1 MKLKSWVLLTLFFV
15 FFTQIADCQSQ
26 IIKNHYQINW
36 KEPLVFTISE
46 TQQLSMLNFDGA
58 VSGREFS
65 TLPYFL
71 ERVRV
76 DNFYKDYEC
85 EISAVEYADLTSEE
99 IALIPSTFNCN
110 ELRPTAT
117 TKLEKKVPFAEIT
130 FVPIVKRAEN
140 QFAKVVS
147 FELTVTAKSL
157 PTKAKGDLV
166 YADNSVLSTG
176 GFYRMA
182 ITKTGLYKVTC
193 ADMKNMGMAVSG
205 IPSSRIAVYGNGGG
219 PLPEMCGERPY
230 DDLQE
235 NAIAVYDGGDGI
247 FNDGDYIVF
256 YGQGP
261 HAWNYANGKF
271 SHKYNIYSDY
281 AYYFIT
287 VDHGPGKRVATQ
299 NYSDMSPTRE
309 SSDYVH
315 YDFYERD
322 GFNFGES
329 GQKWFCDTF
338 DLRTTRSY
346 PFAVPPIVQ
355 GSAVRVSVAGAAAA
369 SASSSFGV
377 AVNGQSVGILAF
389 SAATGDY
396 KATENSRDFL
406 FAPTATPSDITLT
419 YSKPNTSAA
428 AYLDWIE
435 LQARC
440 KLQMHSGQFPFCEP
454 EAVGEGMVTA
464 YHIASASAQTVV
476 WDVTEPTTPTK
487 MSGSLTNGTFTFN
500 APGDVL
506 RRFVAFNGT
515 SFYTPIFQSRIDN
528 QNLHATGNVDMVIVA
543 HPDFLAQAERLAEFR
558 NSHDGLSVKVVTPQ
572 QIYNEFSSGAC
583 DVSAIRDYLKMI
595 YDRSAGKYPQ
605 YLLLFGRPSFDYR
618 GRLAS
623 TRLMVP
629 NYQSNSLLVE
639 TDFRANDDYFGILDD
654 GEGEDCYGYV
664 DVAVGRFPV
673 LTAAQA
679 KLAVDKT
686 IMYAETRNLVADDD
700 YATVSNLA
708 DWRNMLTFVADDEDG
723 TTHIATA
730 DEIAQ
735 IAAEMYPVANQEK
748 IYFDAYEQVSRSAAQ
763 RYPEVNAAIN
773 SRMMKGALVF
783 TYVGHGGKDGWATER
798 VLERPDINSWT
809 NLYNQPLMITL
820 TCEFAWYDRA
830 AISPAELCFLNAK
843 GGTSAMVT
851 TARVAFTYNNDQYG
865 KAFFRNMFVQENGR
879 YPTIGEMNLKA
890 KNACGGAGSGLNMI
904 YVMGD
909 PSQRLAIPQYAVV
922 TDMVNG
928 QPVVGPPDTVQA
940 LSEVVIT
947 GRVVDAA
954 GNTVNDFNGY
964 LFPSVY
970 DKKKKTV
977 TLQNDAGSDAYEFEV
992 RKNLLYKGKTAV
1004 TNGEFEFS
1012 FFVPK
1017 DIDYSYGSGKISY
1030 YARSENADAAGCYEN
1045 LIIGG
1050 SIDSDIDDEDGPE
1063 MALYMN
1069 DESFVNGGMTD
1080 PNPTLLVKLS
1090 DEYGINTTGNGLGH
1104 DMVAFLDGNTDKQYV
1119 LNDFYEASQDLT
1131 NGGIVRYKF
1140 ENLTP
1145 GPHSVKV
1152 RVWDILNNPA
1162 EAVLDFVVSDSPKLL
1177 LDNVISY
1184 PNPFTTHTSFV
1195 FEHNRPDS
1203 DLDITIYIY
1212 SFSGALVRTIK
1223 AKQFAG
1229 GYRSIPI
1236 EWNGCDN
1243 QGARVARG
1251 VYLYRLHVTDS
1262 NGEKAEK
1269 TEKVIKL

>member
-1 MKLKSWVLLTLFFV
+1 MKLKSWVLLTLFLIFY
-15 FFTQIADCQSQ
+15 TQVADCQSQ
-26 IIKNHYQINW
+26 IIHRQYTINW
-36 KEPLVFTISE
+36 KEPLVYALNE
-46 TQQLSMLNFDGA
+46 EENLVMLNFDGA

-71 ERVRV
+71 DRVKV
-76 DNFYKDYEC
+76 DNFYQDYDYEV
-85 EISAVEYADLTSEE
+85 SAVEYADMTSEE
-99 IALIPSTFNCN
+99 VGLIPSSFNYT
-110 ELRPTAT
+110 ELQPKVT
-117 TKLEKKVPFAEIT
+117 TKLEKKRPFAEVT
-130 FVPIVKRAEN
+130 FVPIVKRADN
-140 QFAKVVS
+140 KFAKVIS
-147 FELTVTAKSL
+147 FELTVTAKAL
-157 PTKAKGDLV
+157 HTKAKGDLI
-166 YADNSVLSTG
+166 YADNSVLSHG

-182 ITKTGLYKVTC
+182 VTKTGLYKVTC
-193 ADMKNMGMAVSG
+193 ADMKNMGMSVSG
-205 IPSSRIAVYGNGGG
+205 IPSSQIAVFGNGGG
-219 PLPEMCGERPY
+219 VLPEICGERRY

-256 YGQGP
+256 YAQGP
-261 HAWNYANGKF
+261 HSWDFVSNKF

-287 VDHGPGKRVATQ
+287 ADRGTGKRVQTAD
-299 NYSDMSPTRE
+299 YSSLTPTLQSE
-309 SSDYVH
+309 DYVH

-338 DLRTTRSY
+338 DLKTTRSY
-346 PFAVPPIVQ
+346 PFSVPPIVQ
-355 GSAVRVSVAGAAAA
+355 GSTMRVSVAGAASAP
-369 SASSSFGV
+369 ASSSFAV
-377 AVNGQSVGILAF
+377 TVNGQSVGNLAF
-389 SAATGDY
+389 SATTGDY
-396 KATENSRDFL
+396 KATEAGRDFT
-406 FAPTATPSDITLT
+406 FTPNSTPSEVTLT
-419 YSKPNTSAA
+419 YTKPTASAA

-440 KLQMHSGQFPFCEP
+440 KLQMHSAQFPFCVP
-454 EAVGEGMVTA
+454 EAVGEGTVTA
-464 YHIASASAQTVV
+464 YHIASANAQTVV

-487 MSGSLTNGTFTFN
+487 MEGSLANGVFTFN
-500 APGDVL
+500 APGDRL
-506 RRFVAFNGT
+506 HRFVAFNGN

-528 QNLHATGNVDMVIVA
+528 QNLHATGNVDMIIVS
-543 HPDFLAQAERLAEFR
+543 HPDFLPQAERLAEFR
-558 NSHDGLSVKVVTPQ
+558 NNHDGLSVKVVTPQ

-595 YDRSAGKYPQ
+595 YDRSEGKYPQ

-618 GRLAS
+618 GRLSS
-623 TRLMVP
+623 TQLKVP
-629 NYQSNSLLVE
+629 NYQSNSLQVE
-639 TDFRANDDYFGILDD
+639 TDFRANDDYFGLLDD
-654 GEGEDCYGYV
+654 REGEDCYGYV

-673 LTAAQA
+673 LTTAQA

-686 IMYAETRNLVADDD
+686 IMYAETQNLVSDEDH
-700 YATVSNLA
+700 ATVSNLA

-735 IAAEMYPVANQEK
+735 IAAEKYPVGNQEK

-773 SRMMKGALVF
+773 SRMAKGALVF

-820 TCEFAWYDRA
+820 TCEFGWYDRA

-843 GGTSAMVT
+843 GGTSAMIT
-851 TARVAFTYNNDQYG
+851 SSRVAFTYNNDQYG
-865 KAFFRNMFVQENGR
+865 KALFRNMFTQKDGR
-879 YPTIGEMNLKA
+879 YPTIGEMNRAA
-890 KNACGGAGSGLNMI
+890 KNDCGGAGSGLNML

-909 PSQRLAIPQYAVV
+909 PAQRLAMPQYTVV
-922 TDMVNG
+922 TDEVNG
-928 QPVVGPPDTVQA
+928 QPVIGSPDTVQA
-940 LSEVVIT
+940 LSEVVVT

-954 GNTVNDFNGY
+954 GNTVTDFNGFV
-964 LFPSVY
+964 FPSVY

-992 RKNLLYKGKTAV
+992 RKNLLYKGKTVV

-1030 YARSENADAAGCYEN
+1030 YARSENADAAGYYEN

-1050 SIDSDIDDEDGPE
+1050 SIDSDIDDQDGPE
-1063 MALYMN
+1063 IALYMN

-1119 LNDFYEASQDLT
+1119 LNDFYEASQELT

-1140 ENLTP
+1140 ENLTS

-1162 EAVLDFVVSDSPKLL
+1162 EAVLDFVVSTDPKLA
-1177 LDNVISY
+1177 LDHVLNY
-1184 PNPFTTHTSFV
+1184 PNPFETRTSFV

-1203 DLDITIYIY
+1203 DLEITIQIY
-1212 SFSGALVRTIK
+1212 NLNGLLVKTIK
-1223 AKQFAG
+1223 TTQPSG
-1229 GYRSIPI
+1229 GYRSNPI
-1236 EWNGCDN
+1236 EWDGCDEH
-1243 QGARVARG
+1243 GARIGRG
-1251 VYLYRLHVTDS
+1251 VYLYRLKVRTS
-1262 NGEKAEK
+1262 NGEIAEK
-1269 TEKVIKL
+1269 SQKVIIL